1 MYLQD
6 TQVLDKSA
14 QAAQIRLA
22 DSTAPLIEYQPL
34 EYEQY
39 QHGNYS
45 ICVVP
50 VILCICRIER
60 MKQV

>member
-39 QHGNYS
+39 QLGNYS

-50 VILCICRIER
+50 VILCIC
-60 MKQV
+60 